1 MSMKK
6 TILILISLCI
16 ILSIS
21 YSVFLYFGSWKD
33 FKKISSYDEVAH
45 ILEAIDD
52 NTLVL
57 FDIDDTLIVSQSKL
71 FWVKL
76 VERVALGIKKVTPET
91 LKEKLKPYFDQ
102 YENWFMAKLKS
113 KENPIVI
120 EPHIPAII
128 KSLQDRGIRVMALT
142 SLHTGSYHNI
152 TSLPEWRYQKL
163 KNLGIDFSNAD
174 IPDTEFTELPK
185 KNGHYPQ
192 LYHGMLLTNFVS
204 KGTVLGAFLDLMR
217 WRPSQVIY
225 FDNHKWQISSVAKE
239 MHKRTIPF
247 RGYEYNGRN
256 HGK

>member
-1 MSMKK
+1 MKK
-6 TILILISLCI
+6 TILILITLCI

-45 ILEAIDD
+45 ILDEIDD
-52 NTLVL
+52 NALVL

-76 VERVALGIKKVTPET
+76 VERVALGIKKVTPSV
-91 LKEKLKPYFDQ
+91 LKEKLKPYFDH

-113 KENPIVI
+113 KENPILI
-120 EPHIPAII
+120 EPDIPSTI
-128 KSLQDRGIRVMALT
+128 KSLQDRGIKVMALT

-152 TSLPEWRYQKL
+152 SSLPESRYQKL
-163 KNLGIDFSNAD
+163 KKIGIDFSNTA
-174 IPDTEFTELPK
+174 IPDHEFTDLPK
-185 KNGHYPQ
+185 KQGHYPL

-204 KGTVLGAFLDLMR
+204 KGTVLGAFLDLMQ

-239 MHKRTIPF
+239 IHKRKIPF
-247 RGYEYNGRN
+247 RGYEYDGRN
-256 HGK
+256 HTS